1 MYRRPENLF
10 VLKHLL
16 QTAKKGKYAIGAF
29 NTRVIPVS
37 RTVLRTAQ
45 RMQSPIIIQV
55 GEIELKWFELT
66 ISEFARGFFEIMEE
80 DNITI
85 PVGLHLDHT
94 QELNLI
100 REAISCGFTSV
111 MIDASSEPLE
121 ENIQITRKVVE
132 YAHAR
137 GVSVEAELGHIGW
150 GDSIESQSDK
160 EKYTD
165 PEEAELFVNQ
175 TDVDALAV
183 SVGTAHG
190 VYTVQQ
196 PKVDIEILTA
206 IRAKTS
212 IPLVLHGGSGTPD
225 EMIIRGIQ
233 IPGGGVSKINVATDV
248 ELGMLK
254 ALGLKDRL
262 SNEAV
267 MALSKDDQKRGMAG
281 VEAVVEKK
289 ITNFLGSQGH
299 AVDFDQNL
307 LNILKK

>member
-1 MYRRPENLF
+1 
-10 VLKHLL
+10 
-16 QTAKKGKYAIGAF
+16 
-29 NTRVIPVS
+29 
-37 RTVLRTAQ
+37 
-45 RMQSPIIIQV
+45 MQSPIIIQV

-80 DNITI
+80 EKITI

-94 QELNLI
+94 QDMNVI
-100 REAISCGFTSV
+100 REAILNGFSSV
-111 MIDASSEPLE
+111 MIDASAEPLV

-137 GVSVEAELGHIGW
+137 GVSVEAELGHIGS

-165 PEEAELFVNQ
+165 PKEAEIFIDQ

-196 PKVDIEILTA
+196 PKVDIEILMA
-206 IRAKTS
+206 IRAITP

-225 EMIIRGIQ
+225 EMIISGIQ
-233 IPGGGVSKINVATDV
+233 IPGGGVSKINIATDV

-262 SNEAV
+262 TNAAV
-267 MALSKDDQKRGMAG
+267 IALSKDDLERGMAG

-289 ITNFLGSQGH
+289 ITSFLGSQGH
-299 AVDFDQNL
+299 ANDFD
-307 LNILKK
+307 